1 MNYEF
6 NKIIDR
12 RSSDCLKYGVLQA
25 RWGRTDLLPLWVA
38 DMDFRT
44 PDFIIDALHK
54 RLEHEILGYTASH
67 TEWKPSII
75 NWLKTWH
82 NYEVKE
88 HELTFI
94 PGIVRGIA
102 FALQTFTKP
111 GDKVMVFAPVYHPFF
126 LVTEHNGRE
135 VVRHPLVL
143 SESNRYEIDFDLLRN
158 QMKGIK
164 VLILSNPH
172 NPGGRVWSP
181 EELRSIA
188 QLCHENGTI
197 VLSDEIHADLTLAS
211 YHHTPFATV
220 SNEAREISITFG
232 SPSKAF
238 NCPGIVS
245 SYSIVHNESLRHR
258 FNAYLAASELDEGNM
273 FAQLTTVA
281 AYTHGRE
288 WLDQVKTYIEE
299 NIRYVEEF
307 FATNIP
313 SIRPMHTEA
322 SYLVYLNCR
331 GLNITHEQLLDLFID
346 KAHLALDDGRKFGEE
361 GTGFMRLNVATP
373 RSILEQALNQLADAI
388 KDKGF

>member
-1 MNYEF
+1 MDYNFDE
-6 NKIIDR
+6 IIDR

-44 PDFIIDALHK
+44 PYFIIDALHK

-75 NWLKTWH
+75 NWLKTYH
-82 NYEVKE
+82 NYEVKK

-102 FALQTFTKP
+102 FALQTFTEP

-143 SESNRYEIDFDLLRN
+143 SESNKYEIDFDLLRN
-158 QMKGIK
+158 QMKGVK
-164 VLILSNPH
+164 VLVLSNPH

-245 SYSIVHNESLRHR
+245 SYSIVHNESLRRR

-281 AYTHGRE
+281 AYSHGRE

-331 GLNITHEQLLDLFID
+331 GLNISHEQLLDIFID

-373 RSILEQALNQLADAI
+373 RSILEQALNQLTKAI
-388 KDKGF
+388 KDNRL